1 MFYKDSK
8 SLKFRRKENIHSYFE
23 KNYHLFQYKFIAN
36 CLVITKIYESS
47 FKPPYKGY
55 NLALNF
61 FIASFEVAPKKNNYQ
76 PEETS

>member
-1 MFYKDSK
+1 MIVLGIKISI
-8 SLKFRRKENIHSYFE
+8 LNFE

-36 CLVITKIYESS
+36 YLVITKIYDSS

-61 FIASFEVAPKKNNYQ
+61 FIASFDVALEKNKYQ